1 MNDSTR
7 IQGALICV
15 AAAAAGL
22 LFAIGILRES
32 YWALA
37 IPVAAGVAFVL
48 GLAFW
53 VGWTIATIRVEPEE
67 APEEPPAA
75 RPAEAEAEAEAAS
88 SDGRA

>member
-7 IQGALICV
+7 IQGTLICV
-15 AAAAAGL
+15 AVAVAGL
-22 LFAIGILRES
+22 LFAIGVLRES

-37 IPVAAGVAFVL
+37 VPVAALVAFVL

-67 APEEPPAA
+67 APEEPAATKPADA
-75 RPAEAEAEAEAAS
+75 ATQPAS
-88 SDGRA
+88 SDGPA